1 MTTEPLL
8 ALRQVGHSFG
18 GLAVLRSVTFDVPEG
33 GIVGLIGPNGSGKT
47 TLFNIVSGYI
57 RPLAGTVAYRGA
69 SIARN
74 SIQQR
79 GLAGLVR
86 TFQTPQ
92 VFEQMT
98 VLENIMVGCTKLTRT
113 NMLQDLLRTPA
124 ARGQMQEIRRR
135 AEAACERFRL
145 GALSDLPAASL
156 TAGQRRILEIARAV
170 VGEPR
175 LLLLDEPFSNLD
187 VDTRE
192 RLAFELR
199 DILKRTGHTAILVT
213 HNQAEAFAIAD
224 RIGVMQHGRL
234 AQWDTPYA
242 LHHAPASAFVA
253 DFVRRDALADERARA
268 LARGR

>member
-156 TAGQRRILEIARAV
+156 TVWDSVSSHFTLGLMFWAAIIFTPIIILYTSWCYRVMRGKVTVEHIRAN
-170 VGEPR
+170 E
-175 LLLLDEPFSNLD
+175 
-187 VDTRE
+187 
-192 RLAFELR
+192 
-199 DILKRTGHTAILVT
+199 H
-213 HNQAEAFAIAD
+213 
-224 RIGVMQHGRL
+224 
-234 AQWDTPYA
+234 
-242 LHHAPASAFVA
+242 SAY
-253 DFVRRDALADERARA
+253 
-268 LARGR
+268 